1 MRNLAQGIKPNAT
14 EIQQGGGEKVCVIRR
29 HRKDIEFASE
39 EGRVKSS
46 CAGIPCPTHEHSIL
60 SFLSGSHIKG
70 KMSHGFPELSHL
82 PDVIPV

>member
-14 EIQQGGGEKVCVIRR
+14 EIQQGEGRKGLCHQKD
-29 HRKDIEFASE
+29 RKDIEFASE

-46 CAGIPCPTHEHSIL
+46 CAGIPCPTHEHSTL

-70 KMSHGFPELSHL
+70 KMSHGFPELSHP